1 MTFSRTTTVN
11 WQGTIMEGTGTLTA
25 GTGAFSTAVTFPRR
39 IGEPEGATSPEELMA
54 GSHAVCFAMV
64 VTGALGRAN
73 AKTTST
79 TVTCTVTADKGD
91 AGINLTKSELH
102 VVAEG
107 LTGLDAAGFDA
118 LVQDAKMKCPI
129 SKALNPSIAITA
141 TTATR

>member
-11 WQGTIMEGTGTLTA
+11 WQGSIMEGTGTLTA
-25 GTGAFSTAVTFPRR
+25 GTGAFTTNVTFPRR
-39 IGEPEGATSPEELMA
+39 IGEPEGSTSPEELMA

-64 VTGALGRAN
+64 VTGAIGRAN
-73 AKTTST
+73 AKTAST

-102 VVAEG
+102 VVANG
-107 LTGLDAAGFDA
+107 LEGLDAAGFEA

-141 TTATR
+141 TTEVK

>member
-11 WQGTIMEGTGTLTA
+11 WQGSIMEGTGTLTA
-25 GTGAFSTAVTFPRR
+25 GTGAFETKVTFPRR
-39 IGEPEGATSPEELMA
+39 IGEPEGSTSPEELLA

-64 VTGALGRAN
+64 VTGAIGRAS
-73 AKTTST
+73 ASTTST

-102 VVAEG
+102 VVADG
-107 LTGLDAAGFDA
+107 LTGIDAAAFDA

-129 SKALNPSIAITA
+129 SKALNPSIAITV
-141 TTATR
+141 TTEAK